1 MKKILSKTITLVFV
15 VFIVI
20 GAYAFLNKNDTPTGQ
35 VISDASDTVKD
46 FSQSAKDISEKTGL
60 LDKIKNLFSSTA
72 SKKKELTKT
81 VMDLREYD
89 VSNEAVS
96 KSKAIIEAD
105 ELVRKINQTEINAGW
120 QEVLGCLNDI
130 CSDSVYLEF
139 INVINE

>member
-1 MKKILSKTITLVFV
+1 
-15 VFIVI
+15 
-20 GAYAFLNKNDTPTGQ
+20 
-35 VISDASDTVKD
+35 
-46 FSQSAKDISEKTGL
+46 
-60 LDKIKNLFSSTA
+60 
-72 SKKKELTKT
+72 
-81 VMDLREYD
+81 MDLREYD